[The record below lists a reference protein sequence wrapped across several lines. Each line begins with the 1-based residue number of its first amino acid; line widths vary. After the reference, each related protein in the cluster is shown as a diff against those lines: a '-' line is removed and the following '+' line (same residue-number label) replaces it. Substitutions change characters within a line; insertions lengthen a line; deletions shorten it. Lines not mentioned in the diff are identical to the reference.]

1 MQEIARNISQYEAA
15 ATFTKPRE
23 IVGSKAFNIEQL
35 PEVTDVEFREQIVSY
50 LCEYRLSIPEFH
62 YDLYYTQDKN
72 GDNGLSDRRGGEL
85 MRYKAQRAV
94 LERQMRSDP
103 IHRELAEEYALSKLD
118 SDLAL
123 AGKGDSVV
131 WISPPGPKDEG
142 YGDYGF
148 VFHGTMDGKNRLGM
162 KAVRIEGQTVEK
174 ANNFLSDV
182 LGEEVK
188 MQDADDFL
196 ANPVLL
202 PFSLHPTLLHTK
214 LREHFGFTASK
225 EDQEIAEKVI
235 EDLREP
241 INDFVALR
249 DSISTEKK
257 IKALYSLE
265 NYALERKEYYRQKK
279 DSLSEKVIYSTLER
293 DRTPNL
299 AGLLLTH
306 SYEPPKAA
314 GSCGSTDSAS
324 IMSNNPLS
332 FMSSLATLLRENN
345 IETEGFGEACKCINK
360 SDNHYHCPGC
370 DKKYADETS
379 RSQEQ
384 RTKQCGCGFKFGC

>member
-1 MQEIARNISQYEAA
+1 MQERAGNINEYEAA

-35 PEVTDVEFREQIVSY
+35 PGVTDEDFRQQIVSY
-50 LCEYRLSIPEFH
+50 LCEYRLSIPEFS
-62 YDLYYTQDKN
+62 YDLFYTRDAQ
-72 GDNGLSDRRGGEL
+72 GAFGLSDKEGGEL
-85 MRYKAQRAV
+85 LRYKAQRAV

-118 SDLAL
+118 RDLAM
-123 AGKGDSVV
+123 AREGDSVV
-131 WISPPGPKDEG
+131 WISPPGSKDEG

-148 VFHGTMDGKNRLGM
+148 VFHGTVDGQSRLGM
-162 KAVRIEGQTVEK
+162 KAVRIDGQTVED
-174 ANNFLSDV
+174 ANAFISDV
-182 LGEEVK
+182 LGEKVEK
-188 MQDADDFL
+188 KDADEFL
-196 ANPVLL
+196 AEPFVL
-202 PFSLHPTLLHTK
+202 PFSLHPTLLHAK

-225 EDQEIAEKVI
+225 EDQEIAGKVI

-241 INDFVALR
+241 INDFVAMR
-249 DSISTEKK
+249 SSVSAEQK

-265 NYALERKEYYRQKK
+265 NYALERKEYYKERK
-279 DSLSEKVIYSTLER
+279 DHLERVIYPAVER
-293 DRTPNL
+293 ERRPNL

-306 SYEPPKAA
+306 SHEPPKAA
-314 GSCGSTDSAS
+314 GSCGSTGSTS

-332 FMSSLATLLRENN
+332 FMSSLASMLGEVNT
-345 IETEGFGEACKCINK
+345 ETGGLDEACKCMNK

-370 DKKYADETS
+370 DKKYADETK